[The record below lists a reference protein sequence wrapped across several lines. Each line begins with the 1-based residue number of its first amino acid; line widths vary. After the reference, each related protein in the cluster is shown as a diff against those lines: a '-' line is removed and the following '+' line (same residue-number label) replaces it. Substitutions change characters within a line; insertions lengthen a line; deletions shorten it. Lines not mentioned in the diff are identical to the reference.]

1 MKIIRLSAT
10 ALFLFGMASTSSAA
24 LSKNYADFA
33 KGPYQHLLT
42 ADERKQFASIR
53 TDEQAQQFIDL
64 FWARRDPTP
73 TTPANEFRNSA
84 EERAKVADGRFGA
97 GRTAGSATD
106 RGKVFILLGSPTK
119 IRRATSEPQNTIQTP
134 NPMGAASG
142 TNQGYSPKEIWEYDQ
157 TRSPLPLGQ
166 PLAEIAF
173 IDQYGSNDWKIDRV
187 PRTDPARVFEQV
199 ARSYVTQPG
208 LTELPTYTAAAAA
221 TPAPAAVAAPVVAA
235 PVAPAVTGLTTEA
248 LRAAVT
254 AASTAPASD
263 SVYLTTGEFITPTGE
278 HFVPVQLWA
287 PKSSGLTGGSDITF
301 FGTVTNEQGGT
312 EVLSFEEPVQL
323 TASNDD
329 VYYARSL
336 TLAPGRY
343 RGTFGFA
350 RDGKPVSVATR
361 PIIVQ
366 GLDKAAPGVSGL
378 LLSTDVH
385 PLSEAQRPT
394 DPFAFGG
401 LKVVPRGN
409 ATFRKS
415 EELWY
420 FVEMRNPGTDASTNL
435 PKLTMA
441 VSIVG
446 KSNEGRN
453 VKMIGP
459 ASDVP
464 AQPLNGV
471 PGHYAVGQ
479 AMPLSTFKPGSY
491 TISLKL
497 TDVAL
502 GKTYELSEPFRIV
515 E

>member
-10 ALFLFGMASTSSAA
+10 ALFLFGMASTSFAA

-42 ADERKQFASIR
+42 SDERKQWASVR

-73 TTPANEFRNSA
+73 TTPANEFRTAA

-119 IRRATSEPQNTIQTP
+119 IRRASNEPQGTIQTP
-134 NPMGAASG
+134 QMGAGTG

-157 TRSPLPLGQ
+157 AKSPLPLGQ

-187 PRTDPARVFEQV
+187 PRTDPGRVFEQV
-199 ARSYVTQPG
+199 SRSYVTQPG
-208 LTELPTYTAAAAA
+208 LTELPTYATAAAA
-221 TPAPAAVAAPVVAA
+221 PAPVAAAPVAVAAPVV
-235 PVAPAVTGLTTEA
+235 PAVTGLTSEE

-254 AASTAPASD
+254 AASAAPASD
-263 SVYLTTGEFITPTGE
+263 SLFLTTGEFITPTGE

-287 PKSSGLTGGSDITF
+287 PKSAGLTGGSEVTF

-312 EVLSFEEPVQL
+312 EVVSFEEPVKL
-323 TASNDD
+323 AATNDD
-329 VYYARSL
+329 AYYARSL

-350 RDGKPVSVATR
+350 RDGKPVSVVTR
-361 PIIVQ
+361 PIVVQ
-366 GLDKAAPGVSGL
+366 GLDKAAPGVSRL

-385 PLSEAQRPT
+385 PLTEAQRAT

-409 ATFRKS
+409 STFRKS

-420 FVEMRNPGTDASTNL
+420 FVEMRNPGTDLSTNL

-441 VSIVG
+441 VSIIG
-446 KSNEGRN
+446 KSDAGKN
-453 VKMIGP
+453 VKMLGA
-459 ASDVP
+459 ASEVP

-479 AMPLSTFKPGSY
+479 AMPLSTFKPGNY

-502 GKTYELSEPFRIV
+502 NKTYEVSEAFRIV
-515 E
+515 D